1 MRNLAFPPAAVHHP
15 FMNPRALVVP
25 FTKMNG
31 AGNDFIVI
39 DNRFFHLTDEELSGL
54 AMRYCP
60 RRTGIGADGLL
71 AMSVSTEDGAHF
83 RMRYFN
89 ADGSLGTMCGN
100 GARCLARFAGMAGID
115 ANPLVFDTD
124 GGRHTADLLDD
135 DLGAVRLHLPPP
147 KDFGEVELQDV
158 VVDGPTFGIWAGTE
172 HTVRFVEDVAEAP
185 VNSEGPA
192 IRSDAALAPAGAN
205 VNFVEV
211 VDGDAAHIRVR
222 TFEKGVEG
230 ETLACGTGAVAS
242 AVVSRLAGRVNA
254 DDIAVEMPGGT
265 LRVGFS
271 LANGASNAEEIRDLT
286 LEGPAEV
293 VYLGTLEV

>member
-1 MRNLAFPPAAVHHP
+1 
-15 FMNPRALVVP
+15 MNPRGLIVP

-54 AMRYCP
+54 ATRYCP
-60 RRTGIGADGLL
+60 RRTGIGADGVL
-71 AMSVSTEDGAHF
+71 AVNVPSEEDAHF

-100 GARCLARFAGMAGID
+100 GARCLARFAGLGGID

-124 GGRHTADLLDD
+124 GGRYTADLLDD
-135 DLGAVRLHLPPP
+135 DLGSVRLHVPPP
-147 KDFGEVELQDV
+147 KAFCEVELQDV
-158 VVDGPTFGIWAGTE
+158 CVEGATFSIWAGTE
-172 HTVRFVEDVAEAP
+172 HTVRFVEDVSVAP

-211 VDGDAAHIRVR
+211 LDGDSAHIRAR

-242 AVVSRLAGRVNA
+242 AVASRLAGRVNA

-271 LANGASNAEEIRDLT
+271 LPNGSYTAEEVQNLT
-286 LEGPAEV
+286 LEGPADV
-293 VYLGTLEV
+293 VYMGTLEV

>member
-1 MRNLAFPPAAVHHP
+1 
-15 FMNPRALVVP
+15 MNPRALVVP

-54 AMRYCP
+54 AKRYCP
-60 RRTGIGADGLL
+60 RRTGIGADGVL
-71 AMSVSTEDGAHF
+71 AMNVPTEEGAHF

-100 GARCLARFAGMAGID
+100 GARCLARFAEMAGIE

-124 GGRHTADLLDD
+124 GGRHTVDLLDG
-135 DLGAVRLHLPPP
+135 DLGSVRLHVPSP
-147 KDFGEVELQDV
+147 KDFGEIELQDAD
-158 VVDGPTFGIWAGTE
+158 VDGPTFGIWAGTE

-185 VNSEGPA
+185 VSSEGSA

-211 VDGDAAHIRVR
+211 ADADAANIRVR

-242 AVVSRLAGRVNA
+242 AVASRLAGHVNA

-265 LRVGFS
+265 LRVEFL
-271 LANGASNAEEIRDLT
+271 LANGGTTAEEIHNLT
-286 LEGPAEV
+286 LEGPVEV
-293 VYLGTLEV
+293 VYVGTLEL

>member
-1 MRNLAFPPAAVHHP
+1 
-15 FMNPRALVVP
+15 MNPRALVVP

-39 DNRFFHLTDEELSGL
+39 DNRFFHLTDGELSGM
-54 AMRYCP
+54 AVRYCP
-60 RRTGIGADGLL
+60 RRTGIGADGVL
-71 AMSVSTEDGAHF
+71 AMNVPTEAGAHF
-83 RMRYFN
+83 RMRYVN

-100 GARCLARFAGMAGID
+100 GARCLARFAAAGGID
-115 ANPLVFDTD
+115 AIPLVFDTD
-124 GGRHTADLLDD
+124 GGRCTADLLDD
-135 DLGAVRLHLPPP
+135 SLGSVRLHVPPP
-147 KDFGEVELQDV
+147 KAFGEVALQDADV
-158 VVDGPTFGIWAGTE
+158 EGPTYGICAGTE
-172 HTVRFVEDVAEAP
+172 HVVRFVEDVATAP
-185 VNSEGPA
+185 VRSEGPA
-192 IRSDAALAPAGAN
+192 IRSDTALAPAGAN

-211 VDGDAAHIRVR
+211 VDANTAHIRAR

-242 AVVSRLAGRVNA
+242 ALVSRLTGRVNA

-271 LANGASNAEEIRDLT
+271 LADGAITAEEIQDLT

-293 VYLGTLEV
+293 VYQGTLTM

>member
-1 MRNLAFPPAAVHHP
+1 
-15 FMNPRALVVP
+15 MNPKALIVP

-39 DNRFFHLTDEELSGL
+39 DNRFFHLADEELSGL
-54 AMRYCP
+54 AVRYCP
-60 RRTGIGADGLL
+60 RRTGIGADGIL
-71 AMSVSTEDGAHF
+71 AMNNPTEEGAHF

-100 GARCLARFAGMAGID
+100 GARCLARFAGLGGID

-124 GGRHTADLLDD
+124 GGRLRADLLDD
-135 DLGAVRLHLPPP
+135 DLGSVRLHVPPP
-147 KDFGEVELQDV
+147 KGFGEVRLKDAKV
-158 VVDGPTFGIWAGTE
+158 NGPTYGIWTGTE
-172 HTVRFVEDVAEAP
+172 HTVRFVDDVRKASVDP
-185 VNSEGPA
+185 EGSA
-192 IRSDAALAPAGAN
+192 IRADAALAPAGAN

-211 VDGDAAHIRVR
+211 VDADAGHIRAR

-230 ETLACGTGAVAS
+230 ETLACGTGALAS
-242 AVVSRLAGRVNA
+242 AVASRLAGRINA

-265 LRVGFS
+265 LRVGLS
-271 LANGASNAEEIRDLT
+271 LANGAATAEEIQNFT

-293 VYLGTLEV
+293 VYVGTLEA